1 ARPHALLAA
10 RLELRRDGAAHHG
23 PLEREAL
30 AALQR
35 LDAQRDLGE
44 LTRAAGL
51 LLVTVAGVAG
61 AGDRLAVGDG
71 GGARVDVDAVA
82 LLEHLRGDL
91 EVDVAHAPEHGLAR
105 VGVALEAQPGVGLE
119 EP

>member
-1 ARPHALLAA
+1 VVLAVVDDDLHVLHRESAQRARRHARPHALLAA
-10 RLELRRDGAAHHG
+10 RLELRRDGAAHDG

-82 LLEHLRGDL
+82 LL
-91 EVDVAHAPEHGLAR
+91 
-105 VGVALEAQPGVGLE
+105 
-119 EP
+119 